1 LIVGWCWFVISLIP
15 VIGLMQVGLQS
26 MADRYAY
33 LPAIGLF
40 IMVAW
45 GLAEIANRSRVWR
58 LVMAGLGAGLLL
70 ACGLDTRYQL
80 GFWRDSVT
88 LFTQVLAVTP
98 ENNPMGHFY
107 LGVAYKGLH
116 DLDHAATSFAA
127 AVQADPSFSKART
140 ELGNVLVYQE
150 KYAAAEQE
158 FRRVLERHPDNVAVH
173 VTLGFALA
181 KQHRDAEAQTEY
193 LIARQLNPADDTI
206 RALLAASTRRVEAEL
221 TLTNLTRQLGTNAS
235 PELHIQIGATE
246 SGLGHFRAAMDHYQ
260 TALRLAADSPDG
272 LNNLAWLLATC
283 PDASLRDG
291 RRAVSLAER
300 ACTLTQFKTTVFV
313 GTLAAA
319 YAEAGRFADAT
330 TTAQKACD
338 LAAARGEV
346 GLLQRNQ
353 ELLARYRQ
361 HQPWHE
367 PGE

>member
-1 LIVGWCWFVISLIP
+1 
-15 VIGLMQVGLQS
+15 
-26 MADRYAY
+26 
-33 LPAIGLF
+33 
-40 IMVAW
+40 MVAW

-88 LFTQVLAVTP
+88 LFKQVLAVTP

-283 PDASLRDG
+283 PDATVRNG
-291 RRAVSLAER
+291 VEAVHCAER
-300 ACTLTQFKTTVFV
+300 ASLLPAPKGMCVA

-319 YAEAGRFADAT
+319 YAEAGRFKEAVAT
-330 TTAQKACD
+330 AEKAVATETAA
-338 LAAARGEV
+338 GETRFAELNTQ
-346 GLLQRNQ
+346 LLT
-353 ELLARYRQ
+353 LYRAG
-361 HQPWHE
+361 QPFHE
-367 PGE
+367 PPPRKSNPYSIDGN